1 MMENNEKNL
10 VKKAFIAGVLKDF
23 RWLENQLEKYTTM
36 DAADTLTMELQ
47 KRDGEECQNRSE

>member
-1 MMENNEKNL
+1 MENNEKNL